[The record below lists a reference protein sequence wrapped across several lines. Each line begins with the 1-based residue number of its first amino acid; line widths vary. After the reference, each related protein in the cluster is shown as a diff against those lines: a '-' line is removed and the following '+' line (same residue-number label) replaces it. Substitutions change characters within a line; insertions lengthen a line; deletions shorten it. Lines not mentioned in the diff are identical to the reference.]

1 MVKFNYTGVENCC
14 TELEASLRRIKAIH
28 DDCEAQI
35 KKINSGS
42 VWAGP
47 ASEGFVSRAR
57 QTIQTCRTM
66 ERSLMNLIAYIRNC
80 QANYKKVDDSIIK
93 MMNQFKF

>member
-1 MVKFNYTGVENCC
+1 MKMDYSGVEHCC

-28 DDCEAQI
+28 DDCEEQI

-47 ASEGFVSRAR
+47 ASEGFVSRAKK
-57 QTIQTCRTM
+57 TIQTCRTM
-66 ERSLMNLIAYIRNC
+66 ERSLINLIAYIRSC

-93 MMNQFKF
+93 MMNQVRF